1 MYSETLSKDHAVL
14 SNLLEQD
21 DATESVA
28 IEMEVKNFDI
38 EHEDLV
44 NLRVEESR
52 ILYQQP
58 GYITKG
64 F

>member
-44 NLRVEESR
+44 NLRGEKSR
-52 ILYQQP
+52 TLYQQP